1 MLASD
6 VANAKFAPTKWRE
19 GYDQR
24 EVDDFL
30 DRVRATLAGYEAG
43 RPVDPLTPEDVTL
56 ARFQPTKF
64 REGYRQDEVD
74 DLLDRVVVALR
85 QHATRR

>member
-30 DRVRATLAGYEAG
+30 DRV
-43 RPVDPLTPEDVTL
+43 
-56 ARFQPTKF
+56 
-64 REGYRQDEVD
+64 
-74 DLLDRVVVALR
+74 VVALR
-85 QHATRR
+85 QHTTRR